1 MVGVICLLSIYQ
13 TKLSAVALVILTV
26 QQNEGYCDDDG
37 GCVELDFGA
46 DVLVVM
52 IVIGDYDGD
61 ISDYVSV
68 FNTDTD
74 DDDGGKKEG
83 QWRRLLA
90 ARQPGKKESESVDL
104 HARRFYI
111 NKVLTLSLS

>member
-1 MVGVICLLSIYQ
+1 M
-13 TKLSAVALVILTV
+13 
-26 QQNEGYCDDDG
+26 
-37 GCVELDFGA
+37 ELDFDA

-68 FNTDTD
+68 FDTDTDD

-83 QWRRLLA
+83 RWRRLLA

-104 HARRFYI
+104 HARRLYI

>member
-61 ISDYVSV
+61 ISDDVSG
-68 FNTDTD
+68 D
-74 DDDGGKKEG
+74 
-83 QWRRLLA
+83 
-90 ARQPGKKESESVDL
+90 
-104 HARRFYI
+104 
-111 NKVLTLSLS
+111 SL